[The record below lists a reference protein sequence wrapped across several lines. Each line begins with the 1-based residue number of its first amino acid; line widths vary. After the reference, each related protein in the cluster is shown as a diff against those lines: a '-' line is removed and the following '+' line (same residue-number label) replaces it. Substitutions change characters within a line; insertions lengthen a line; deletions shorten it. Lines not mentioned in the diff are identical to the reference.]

1 MSRSEILNQISIL
14 ENSIRNM
21 EAKIRII
28 QERIDEA
35 PRQSTSVSERW
46 VNELR
51 NLRYNLQ
58 DEKRKLSEYRN
69 ML

>member
-21 EAKIRII
+21 EAEIRII